1 MVCSISSPVKE
12 HHPSITCSAEVIA
25 LSNRLEVGRWSFGRP
40 VFKKVNGETRFLY
53 VESGLI
59 HWVVSNDLTGQIR
72 EGRNK
77 WWIASGRG
85 TNDPTLL
92 AAGPSVRLNTT
103 RWRYWAGSGYKEQPG
118 KNLLARDANE
128 RKLSRYQP
136 LFVSKSNG
144 I

>member
-1 MVCSISSPVKE
+1 M
-12 HHPSITCSAEVIA
+12 IA

-40 VFKKVNGETRFLY
+40 VFKKVDGEARFLY
-53 VESGLI
+53 LERGLL

-72 EGRNK
+72 EGHNK

-103 RWRYWAGSGYKEQPG
+103 RWRYWDGSGYKEQPG
-118 KNLLARDANE
+118 INLTNTMPQPQATATRDAKE
-128 RKLSRYQP
+128 WKLTT
-136 LFVSKSNG
+136 
-144 I
+144 